1 MNMSNNTIL
10 ITGGTSGI
18 GFELARQLSKNNTVI
33 ITGRSQ
39 EKLDRAKAELKDV
52 HVLKCNID
60 KHDEIITLYED
71 VSRMFPH
78 LNILINNAGIMNKI
92 DLQQEKDF
100 NKLTEEVTV
109 NVIGTICMSSQFL
122 PLLSKQKTAAIINVS
137 SALAFVPLASTP
149 VYCATKAALHSFS
162 ESLRIQ
168 LKNTSI
174 KVFELAPSVTKTPLI
189 EAFDS
194 SEQKGMSIM
203 SVAELVNVAI
213 KRIECDTFEIRPGQ
227 SNALK
232 MISRISPSFALN
244 MLNKLS

>member
-1 MNMSNNTIL
+1 
-10 ITGGTSGI
+10 
-18 GFELARQLSKNNTVI
+18 
-33 ITGRSQ
+33 
-39 EKLDRAKAELKDV
+39 
-52 HVLKCNID
+52 
-60 KHDEIITLYED
+60 
-71 VSRMFPH
+71 
-78 LNILINNAGIMNKI
+78 MNKI

-174 KVFELAPSVTKTPLI
+174 KVFELAPSVTETPLI

-203 SVAELVNVAI
+203 SVVELVNVAI